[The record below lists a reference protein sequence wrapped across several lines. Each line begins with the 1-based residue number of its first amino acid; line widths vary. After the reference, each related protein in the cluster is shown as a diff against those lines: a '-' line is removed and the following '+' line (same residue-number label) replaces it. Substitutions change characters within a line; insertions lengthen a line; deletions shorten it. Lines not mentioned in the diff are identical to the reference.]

1 MSAGVRRLAPLALLG
16 AVAVVLLFAAPAAA
30 DDGWVIDRFVADIE
44 IQRDGTL
51 NITESIDVDF
61 LSLQDRHGIF
71 RVIPVRYQ
79 WDADPKMLRVYDLDV
94 RSVRDA
100 TGRSLAYETSEGN
113 GPNLSI
119 RIGHAD
125 RIVTGKQA
133 YRINYTVRGALN
145 PFADHDELF
154 WNVNG
159 GDWDVPMRVVTA
171 TVHSAFDAFTSVT
184 CFEGPRG
191 STRACRSEFSP
202 RQAAFTTSALPAGD
216 QLTIVTA
223 LRKGAVTEPVPM
235 LQRRDREIEEYFEA
249 TPFTVGGALITM
261 LGGLALVGRRWWTA
275 GRDEREHET
284 IVAEYE
290 PPEKIR
296 PAQAGLLM
304 DESADTK
311 DVTATIV
318 DLAVRG
324 YLRIT
329 ELPASGILGLGD
341 KDWTLTRT
349 PGKADPDALQPYER
363 TIYDGLFG
371 RGALDLAQAAVVG
384 LIRRFSD
391 RAGAAEETRAEFET
405 EPTDEVKLSALK
417 KRFYTTLAKAQRELY
432 GDSVARKWFAADPQR
447 VRQIYAGLGVGAV
460 VVAGFLVFGL
470 GSSLG
475 AGLVGLGLVVPAVA
489 LLAVAPRM
497 PRKTR
502 TGAELHRRTLGFRHY
517 MEIAEKERQRFAERE
532 NIFSEYLPYAIVFGC
547 VEKWANAFKDI
558 DATQATSSW
567 YTGSSLGAFSAND
580 LSSNLSSFSNQVS
593 STIASTPGGSGGSG
607 FSGGGGGGSGG
618 GGGGG
623 GGGSW

>member
-1 MSAGVRRLAPLALLG
+1 MSAGLRRLAPAALLA
-16 AVAVVLLFAAPAAA
+16 AVAVLLLAAPAAG
-30 DDGWVIDRFVADIE
+30 DDGWIIDRFVADIE

-51 NITESIDVDF
+51 SITESIDVDF

-94 RSVRDA
+94 RSIRDA
-100 TGRSLAYETSEGN
+100 TGRSLTYETSEGN
-113 GPNLSI
+113 GPNITI
-119 RIGHAD
+119 RIGDAD
-125 RIVTGKQA
+125 RIVTGKQG
-133 YRINYTVRGALN
+133 YRINYTVRGAMN

-159 GDWDVPMRVVTA
+159 GAWDVPMRAVSA
-171 TVHSAFDAFTSVT
+171 TVRTAFDAFTAVR
-184 CFEGPRG
+184 CFEGPRLSEKACQ
-191 STRACRSEFSP
+191 STFSP
-202 RQAAFTTSALPAGD
+202 QQAAFTATTALPAGA
-216 QLTIVTA
+216 QLTLVTS
-223 LRKGAVTEPVPM
+223 LRKGAVTAPTPI
-235 LQRRDREIEEYFEA
+235 LQRRDRDIEEYFET
-249 TPFTVGGALITM
+249 TPFTVGGALVAM
-261 LGGLALVGRRWWTA
+261 LGGLALVARLWWTS

-296 PAQAGLLM
+296 PAQAGLLI

-324 YLRIT
+324 YLKIT
-329 ELPASGILGLGD
+329 ELPATGIFGLGE

-349 PGKADPDALQPYER
+349 EGKADPAALQPYER

-371 RGALDLAQAAVVG
+371 RGALDMAQAAVVG

-391 RAGAAEETRAEFET
+391 RAGAAEATLAELQA

-417 KRFYTTLAKAQRELY
+417 KHFYTTLAKAQRELY

-447 VRQIYAGLGVGAV
+447 VRQIYAALGVGAL
-460 VVAGFLVFGL
+460 VVAGFAVFGL
-470 GSSLG
+470 GASLG
-475 AGLVGLGLVVPAVA
+475 AGLVGLGLVLPAVA
-489 LLAVAPRM
+489 LLGVASRM

-558 DATQATSSW
+558 DATAATSSW
-567 YTGSSLGAFSAND
+567 YTGSTLGAFSAND
-580 LSSNLSSFSNQVS
+580 LSSNLSSFSSQVS

>member
-1 MSAGVRRLAPLALLG
+1 MRRLAPAALLA
-16 AVAVVLLFAAPAAA
+16 AVAVLVLLAAPAAA

-61 LSLQDRHGIF
+61 LALGDRHGIF

-79 WDADPKMLRVYDLDV
+79 WDADPKMLRVYDVDV

-100 TGRSLAYETSEGN
+100 SGRSLTYETSEGA
-113 GPNLSI
+113 GPNFSI
-119 RIGHAD
+119 RIGDAD

-145 PFADHDELF
+145 PQPDHDELF

-159 GDWDVPMRVVTA
+159 GEWDVPMRAVGA
-171 TVHSAFDAFTSVT
+171 TVRTAFDAFTAVT
-184 CFEGPRG
+184 CYEGPRG
-191 STRACRSEFSP
+191 STKACQSSFSP
-202 RQAAFTTSALPAGD
+202 RLAAFSATAPLPAGD

-235 LQRRDREIEEYFEA
+235 LQRRDREIGEYFEV
-249 TPFTVGGALITM
+249 TPFTVGGALIAM
-261 LGGLALVGRRWWTA
+261 LGGLGLVARLWWTA

-296 PAQAGLLM
+296 PAQAGLLI

-329 ELPASGILGLGD
+329 ELPASGIFGLGE

-349 PGKADPDALQPYER
+349 AGKADPDALQPYER

-371 RGALDLAQAAVVG
+371 RGALDAAQAVVVG
-384 LIRRFSD
+384 LIKRFSARPGD
-391 RAGAAEETRAEFET
+391 AEDTRAEFET
-405 EPTDEVKLSALK
+405 EPADEVKLSALK

-432 GDSVARKWFAADPQR
+432 GDSVDRKWFAGDPQH
-447 VRQIYAGLGVGAV
+447 VRQIYGVLGVVAI
-460 VVAGFLVFGL
+460 VVAGVLVFGL
-470 GSSLG
+470 GSTLG
-475 AGLVGLGLVVPAVA
+475 AGLIGLGLVVAA
-489 LLAVAPRM
+489 LAFLAVASRM

-558 DATQATSSW
+558 DAAAATSSW

-580 LSSNLSSFSNQVS
+580 LSSNLSSFSSQVS